1 MKFRALENDTA
12 LCIFELEKRCYFR
25 RCFGGMAKLSSL
37 VDRIEGFQDFKF
49 GQNLDFENKSSEFDY
64 GFVATF
70 ADQTALQRYAND
82 PQHLALGGQLVEMCF
97 TGHNGIIVFDLSV

>member
-1 MKFRALENDTA
+1 MIQHCVFLNLKKDVILGDVLEV
-12 LCIFELEKRCYFR
+12 
-25 RCFGGMAKLSSL
+25 MAKLSSL

-82 PQHLALGGQLVEMCF
+82 PQHLALGGQLVEMFF